1 VLVQICRQNLPKSEG
16 RNPNAK
22 SESEFPATA
31 LVGPTSRRKD
41 GDGTIT
47 IERQHGRI
55 VSECMNVRGLSKR
68 RLLKGGAAVGFVFV
82 LSILAS
88 SGWAAPAS
96 EARGARAEEKADY
109 TNHLNRLR
117 AKLPPGFTLVWQA
130 PFFVV
135 SDEPPAM
142 VRSRATNTV
151 HWAVTLLKRDYFT
164 RDPVQIID
172 IWLFRDKTS
181 YEKYTRELFNDTAAS
196 RFGYYSRQHRSLFM
210 NISTGAGTL
219 VHEIVHPFMEAN
231 FPACP
236 PWYNEGLASLFEA
249 STEAN
254 GHIRGMV
261 NWRLKG
267 LEKAIQEKRVPPFEK
282 LMALDESE
290 FYGGN
295 SGYSEY
301 YAQARYLCYYL
312 QERELLISFHREF
325 VANAKQDPTG
335 VQNLKKILK
344 VDSLES
350 FRMKWQEFILKI
362 RNP

>member
-1 VLVQICRQNLPKSEG
+1 L
-16 RNPNAK
+16 
-22 SESEFPATA
+22 
-31 LVGPTSRRKD
+31 
-41 GDGTIT
+41 
-47 IERQHGRI
+47 
-55 VSECMNVRGLSKR
+55 
-68 RLLKGGAAVGFVFV
+68 
-82 LSILAS
+82 ILAI
-88 SGWAAPAS
+88 SGLGWHALGAPALRS
-96 EARGARAEEKADY
+96 DEKLPADF

-117 AKLPPGFTLVWQA
+117 VKLPAGFTWVWQA

-135 SDEPPAM
+135 GDESPRM
-142 VRSRATNTV
+142 VRSQATNTV

-172 IWLFRDKTS
+172 IWLFRDKAS
-181 YEKYTRELFNDTAAS
+181 YEKYTRELFNDTPTS

-249 STEAN
+249 SNEAN
-254 GHIRGMV
+254 GHIRGLV

-267 LEKAIQEKRVPPFEK
+267 LEKAIQEKRVLPFEK
-282 LMALDESE
+282 LLALDESE
-290 FYGGN
+290 FYGG
-295 SGYSEY
+295 STGYSEH

-312 QERELLISFHREF
+312 QERELLIAFHREF
-325 VANAKQDPTG
+325 VGDARQDPTG
-335 VQNLKKILK
+335 VQTLKKALK
-344 VDSLES
+344 VNSLES
-350 FRMKWQEFILKI
+350 FRVKWQEFILKI